1 MEYFDL
7 RDGFGW
13 PASLHDIVN
22 TNLMPLVLVLQIG
35 RASCRERV

>member
-22 TNLMPLVLVLQIG
+22 TNLVPLVLVLLARWG
-35 RASCRERV
+35 VLRL